1 MSVDAVAHAPPRRRT
16 FIQRHEARLLSIVGV
31 VGFLC
36 LWELVVRIGLVD
48 ESVASSPTAIF
59 EAARELAA
67 SGRLWQDT
75 RITLLEFGLGFA
87 LALVFGVLA
96 GVVAGVS
103 RRGSYLINPW
113 LEVLYATPLIALTP
127 MFILWFGIGTT
138 FKVVLGALVGLFPI
152 AVNVRAGVQATEAS
166 LVTVANSFGA
176 SRAKAFLSVV
186 VPGTVPYLFS
196 GIHQAAGRVL
206 VAVVI
211 GELLAS
217 NQGLGFMIA
226 FAGQTFNIPNLMVAI
241 VVLAAIGTLTA
252 HLFVALEKR
261 FARWRPVQSAERR
274 NNP

>member
-1 MSVDAVAHAPPRRRT
+1 VSVETVAHAAPPWRSFVR
-16 FIQRHEARLLSIVGV
+16 RHEPRLLSIVGV

-36 LWELVVRIGLVD
+36 LWELAVRTGLIG
-48 ESVASSPTAIF
+48 ETVASSPSAIW

-75 RITLLEFGLGFA
+75 RVTLVEFGLAFV
-87 LALVFGVLA
+87 LALVFGILA
-96 GVVAGVS
+96 GVLAGVS

-176 SRAKAFLSVV
+176 SRAKAFWSVV

-217 NQGLGFMIA
+217 NEGLGFMIA

-241 VVLAAIGTLTA
+241 VVLAAIGTITV
-252 HLFVALEKR
+252 HLLVALEKR
-261 FARWRPVQSAERR
+261 FARWRPVQRVERR
-274 NNP
+274 TDP